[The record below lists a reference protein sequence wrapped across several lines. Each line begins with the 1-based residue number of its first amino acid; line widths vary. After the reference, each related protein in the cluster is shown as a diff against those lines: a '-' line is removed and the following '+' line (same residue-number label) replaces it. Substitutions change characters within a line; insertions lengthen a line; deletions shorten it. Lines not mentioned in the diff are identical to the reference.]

1 MEKSII
7 VRYGEIFLKGK
18 NKSYFERTLIHNI
31 KNALASFEF
40 NIYKISGRFIVNKY
54 DDQNERAII
63 DKLTKVFGIHSV
75 SPSVSFATSLAA
87 ITNYIGQIKLSVDTF
102 KVDVN
107 RADKLFELNSTE
119 LARILGAEVLKT
131 NPNLKVNLKNP
142 QATIFVDIRE
152 SKQTFVFYDIYK
164 GAGGMPVS
172 TSGKGLLLLSG
183 GIDSPVAGYLMAK
196 RGLTLNAIH
205 FHSFP
210 YTSEQAKQKV
220 ITLARILTEY
230 TGDIKLHIV
239 PFTKIQEE
247 IHKNCSSEYMITLMR
262 RFMMRIAE
270 TVAQKE
276 DIKTIIT
283 GESLAQ
289 VASQTVE
296 SITATNSVIK
306 TLPVFRPLIGN
317 DKEDIVAI
325 AKNINTFETSILPYE
340 DCCTV
345 FLPESPIIKPK
356 LYKVEQEESKLNVAD
371 LINEAVQNIEVMV
384 VTNK

>member
-75 SPSVSFATSLAA
+75 SPSVSFATSLDA